1 MSNKTGLTYQPDS
14 QAIEQLKKKIMWIE
28 NNSQWRS
35 AKNTFFDPIQPWG
48 QQPYVVFFAEILF
61 ITKFQAGAY
70 FTNMRPSNKLRITS
84 NKVEHQRN

>member
-1 MSNKTGLTYQPDS
+1 MTTRQKYVFWP
-14 QAIEQLKKKIMWIE
+14 
-28 NNSQWRS
+28 NS
-35 AKNTFFDPIQPWG
+35 TFGP
-48 QQPYVVFFAEILF
+48 VSLCSFFAEILF

>member
-14 QAIEQLKKKIMWIE
+14 QAIEQLKKKIIWIE
-28 NNSQWRS
+28 NNSLGNDDQKFVF
-35 AKNTFFDPIQPWG
+35 AQFNLLANNPM
-48 QQPYVVFFAEILF
+48 YFFAEILF

>member
-1 MSNKTGLTYQPDS
+1 MTTS
-14 QAIEQLKKKIMWIE
+14 QKY
-28 NNSQWRS
+28 
-35 AKNTFFDPIQPWG
+35 FFGPIQPLG
-48 QQPYVVFFAEILF
+48 QQLYVVFFAEILF